1 MGTKLT
7 DCQVKL
13 LGNNYQFKI
22 LGDANPRPIPDG
34 QSFPSNGIDDDASKL
49 NLNTLSRSDM
59 TMLIPNLFTEKAQFL
74 STQISMQKE
83 HPDFEIRDGRG
94 DEIFSNFK
102 SHEYLN

>member
-1 MGTKLT
+1 MSSETAIAPTITGSS
-7 DCQVKL
+7 QY
-13 LGNNYQFKI
+13 N
-22 LGDANPRPIPDG
+22 ANPRPIPDG

-83 HPDFEIRDGRG
+83 VKAMND
-94 DEIFSNFK
+94 
-102 SHEYLN
+102 